1 MQQAEKQAAINAV
14 KNAASANNQPI
25 SDAKANEMAISLL
38 TPSQA
43 TSGGSTALN
52 WSDPSALQSYLN
64 SVLSSS
70 SGSNVSGG
78 GQNNDKYQVTVGDL
92 INPDTME
99 TIPSLTP
106 AELSNRYNRFTAAQQ
121 ADIDKYYMDTFGKNL
136 NDYAKGLP
144 SNVTVDAVLPKS
156 NGALN
161 DIAKSPETIKDTLGF
176 NTLSDPAV
184 IKTINLQEAPRAPEV
199 NYVSGILRSAADG
212 AIPLDLADNLEA
224 GLRSMFGD
232 ETYNQALY
240 DINMNKQVLQNEA
253 PYLDAGAKIAGVLGA
268 SALTGGV
275 GPLDAYRINDI
286 INSDFSGTLKTYPL
300 ERTDNFNLTPIDTSG
315 NVTGPTVSGGGTGGS
330 FLGDVGDTLS
340 GVVDKVGGTLSGIAD
355 SIYSGFE
362 WNPLGFWQD
371 TSLPSWDGWDWW
383 DEWGW
388 SKGGSV
394 HKYAEGGK
402 VENQDLQALDQKY
415 YLQQI
420 NEARNNA
427 RAEQQAFNNMLQ
439 KHVQSG
445 ESPESK
451 AEMYF
456 RLAAAL
462 GAPTKT
468 GGLGETISN
477 AAQAFG
483 EYQQGARKEAANKL
497 ELALQAQKMKS
508 QAAADEVKSLNDLY
522 KEYMTSGKPQSA
534 AGKQALDEGLTPGT
548 PEYTARVSK
557 IGDLMNQA
565 KEAQITSSLGN
576 LATSQASL
584 QNALTTQQLN
594 QAKFQAQQAERAK
607 LTPQELKM
615 KEETE
620 GLVSSADQAL
630 ADLQQAYKLNPN
642 TFDTSA
648 MDTAQRTALELA
660 GSKDPKV
667 INTRLQ
673 ENLLGEQALEKLK
686 ATFGTSPTEGERGI
700 LLSLQGINA
709 KSKEERAEIIKH
721 AYQTLKDKKQVHQNR
736 LNQINQGLYRS
747 TVATPEIGE

>member
-1 MQQAEKQAAINAV
+1 
-14 KNAASANNQPI
+14 
-25 SDAKANEMAISLL
+25 
-38 TPSQA
+38 
-43 TSGGSTALN
+43 
-52 WSDPSALQSYLN
+52 
-64 SVLSSS
+64 
-70 SGSNVSGG
+70 
-78 GQNNDKYQVTVGDL
+78 
-92 INPDTME
+92 
-99 TIPSLTP
+99 
-106 AELSNRYNRFTAAQQ
+106 
-121 ADIDKYYMDTFGKNL
+121 
-136 NDYAKGLP
+136 
-144 SNVTVDAVLPKS
+144 
-156 NGALN
+156 
-161 DIAKSPETIKDTLGF
+161 
-176 NTLSDPAV
+176 
-184 IKTINLQEAPRAPEV
+184 
-199 NYVSGILRSAADG
+199 
-212 AIPLDLADNLEA
+212 
-224 GLRSMFGD
+224 
-232 ETYNQALY
+232 
-240 DINMNKQVLQNEA
+240 
-253 PYLDAGAKIAGVLGA
+253 
-268 SALTGGV
+268 
-275 GPLDAYRINDI
+275 
-286 INSDFSGTLKTYPL
+286 
-300 ERTDNFNLTPIDTSG
+300 
-315 NVTGPTVSGGGTGGS
+315 
-330 FLGDVGDTLS
+330 
-340 GVVDKVGGTLSGIAD
+340 
-355 SIYSGFE
+355 
-362 WNPLGFWQD
+362 
-371 TSLPSWDGWDWW
+371 
-383 DEWGW
+383 
-388 SKGGSV
+388 
-394 HKYAEGGK
+394 

-427 RAEQQAFNNMLQ
+427 RAEQQAFNDMLQ

-468 GGLGETISN
+468 GGLGETMSN
-477 AAQAFG
+477 AAQALG

-565 KEAQITSSLGN
+565 KEAQITSSLGS
-576 LATSQASL
+576 LATSQANL

-620 GLVSSADQAL
+620 GLISSADQAL

-642 TFDTSA
+642 TFDVSA
-648 MDTAQRTALELA
+648 MDTAQRTALELV

-686 ATFGTSPTEGERGI
+686 PTFGGSPSDAERSI

-721 AYQTLKDKKQVHQNR
+721 AYQALKAKKQVHENR